1 MIPAIAPYANDLWPK
16 LLRTAYRDVDTLLE
30 RLQLQ
35 DQQLLVDRSNHFPL
49 RVPEPFVARMRC
61 GDPTDP
67 LLRQVLPML
76 AEREVSPELC
86 DDPLAEQAALATPG
100 LLHKYQGRAL
110 VISTGACAVH
120 CRYCFRRHFPYADN
134 GPNQYQDLLDHVAK
148 DPSIRE
154 VILSGGDPLA
164 LSDVALAEL
173 VGHFAALPHVT
184 RVRLHSRLPVVLPQ
198 RVNDSLVSLLTEL
211 SVPVVMVIHANHANE
226 LDASTARAMAALKHP
241 NITLLNQSVLLA
253 GINNSTETLVA
264 LSEALFAQGVLP
276 YYLHMTDAVQGT
288 AEFIVTD
295 AEAIALYR
303 TITAELPGYLLPKL
317 VREVPGERAKS
328 PISV

>member
-16 LLRTAYRDVDTLLE
+16 LLRTAYRDVDQLLQ

-35 DQQLLVDRSNHFPL
+35 AAQLPVDRANGFEL

-76 AEREVSPELC
+76 AERNLTAGLSE
-86 DDPLAEQAALATPG
+86 DPLQEQDALATPG
-100 LLHKYQGRAL
+100 LLHKYDGRAL
-110 VISTGACAVH
+110 IISTGACAIH
-120 CRYCFRRHFPYADN
+120 CRYCFRRHFPYSEH
-134 GPNQYQDLLDHVAK
+134 GPRHYQTLLAHVAA
-148 DPSIRE
+148 DQSIRE

-164 LSDVALAEL
+164 LSDAVLAEL
-173 VGHFAALPHVT
+173 LEQLAALPQVS
-184 RVRLHSRLPVVLPQ
+184 RIRLHSRLPVVLPQ
-198 RVNDSLVSLLTEL
+198 RVNEFLVTLLTGL

-226 LDASTARAMAALKHP
+226 LDPGTARALAALRHS

-253 GINNSTETLVA
+253 KVNNNAQALVD

-288 AEFIVTD
+288 AEFLVEE
-295 AEAIALYR
+295 AEAVSLYR
-303 TITAELPGYLLPKL
+303 AITAKLPGYLLPKL
-317 VREVPGERAKS
+317 VREIPGQQAKS
-328 PISV
+328 QISI

>member
-16 LLRTAYRDVDTLLE
+16 LLSAAYRDVDQLLE

-35 DQQLLVDRSNHFPL
+35 DSQLPVDRSNGFEL

-61 GDPTDP
+61 GDPDDP

-76 AEREVSPELC
+76 AERHLTPGLSE
-86 DDPLAEQAALATPG
+86 DPLAEQEALATPG
-100 LLHKYQGRAL
+100 LLHKYEGRAL

-120 CRYCFRRHFPYADN
+120 CRYCFRRHFPYAEH
-134 GPNQYQDLLDHVAK
+134 GPRHYQSLLAHVAA

-164 LSDVALAEL
+164 LSDAALGPLLEQ
-173 VGHFAALPHVT
+173 FAALPQVT
-184 RVRLHSRLPVVLPQ
+184 RIRLHSRLPVVLPQ
-198 RVNDSLVSLLTEL
+198 RVNHNLVTLLTNL

-226 LDASTARAMAALKHP
+226 LDPSTARALAALQHA

-253 GINNSTETLVA
+253 NINNSTQALVE
-264 LSEALFAQGVLP
+264 LSEALFTQGVLP

-288 AEFIVTD
+288 AEFLVDDT
-295 AEAIALYR
+295 EAVALYR
-303 TITAELPGYLLPKL
+303 SITAKLPGYLLPKL
-317 VREVPGERAKS
+317 VREVPGEPAKS
-328 PISV
+328 PIQV